1 MVKNPPFCYFTSF
14 STALLATFIKKKNN
28 AFERRNYFTISS
40 ISSFENT
47 RVVPEP
53 KKFFGIDASV
63 ADVAAVNPNVTKK
76 L

>member
-14 STALLATFIKKKNN
+14 STALLAPFIKKNN

-63 ADVAAVNPNVTKK
+63 ADVAAVNPNGTKK
-76 L
+76 F